1 MISRMTE
8 PIPAIDASAPS
19 VQAAA
24 FIARWRGVTASE
36 LSTSQSFVIQLCEL
50 LGVQPPH
57 PTPEQSYMFERPIT
71 FTHGDGSTSAGRID
85 CYRRGHFVW
94 ESKKLKGGEAQA
106 AAGNRRF
113 DESLL
118 KARQQ
123 AENYARALPAAEGRP
138 PFVVVVDVGHV
149 IELYAEFTR
158 SGATYTPFPD
168 PRSHRIRLEQ
178 LADPAIRKRLKALWT
193 DPLSLDP
200 SRASARVT
208 REVAAELAEL
218 AKSLEAA
225 GHTPHHVAGF
235 LTRCLFSMFAEDVGL
250 LPKSGPEGLGSFV
263 HLLRQHREQPA
274 TLAQM
279 LKIFWAGMDAGG
291 FNAAIA
297 ADVLRFNGKLFKGAA
312 ADGYVLPLTTAQIDG
327 LLRAGRANW
336 TEVEPAIF
344 GTLLERALDPTER
357 HALGAHYT
365 PRAYVERLVLPTVVE
380 PLRADWA
387 NAQAAAIVLAREAD
401 ELDGKKREA
410 KLEEARAEIRRFHHQ
425 LCTTR
430 VLDPACGSGNFLYV
444 TLEHLKRLEGE
455 VMNQLEALGQT
466 QERLGLEGE
475 TVTLQQLRGI
485 ELNERAAALAE
496 LVLWIGWLQWH
507 VRTRGLAS
515 VAEPVVHDYGNI
527 EHRDAV
533 LAYDRSELAT
543 DDSGQVITRWDGV
556 TFKRHPVTG
565 EDVPD
570 EAAQVPQWKYINP
583 RPAEWPAAD
592 FIVGNPPFIGAKY
605 LRDALGDGYAQ
616 TLRATWPDVPE
627 SADFVMYWWHH
638 AACLVRAGLA
648 RRFGFIT
655 TNSLRQTFNR
665 RVVQAALDGAPVA
678 AGLVQASGV
687 AGAGHAG
694 GLMLPNA
701 QKSAPG
707 TPRPGLQAL
716 SLVYAI
722 PDHPWVDSANGAAVR
737 IAMTVAKSGSDPDF
751 AQQNSGSDPNLAG
764 HGKGRLLTVTDE
776 QTAES
781 GEVIVSLVE
790 RQGRIQADLKVGAAV
805 SGAGRLKANADL
817 SSPGVKLHGAGFIVS
832 REEAAA
838 LGLGTVPGLER
849 HVREYRNGRDL
860 MASPRDAL
868 VIDLFG
874 LNADEVRGRFPAV
887 FQWVTE
893 RVKPERDHNNR
904 ATYRDNWWLF
914 GEPRKEFRPA
924 ITGLGRFIATV
935 VTAKHRLFQFLKVE
949 TLPDDALIAVAL
961 EDGLWLGVMSSEV
974 HVLWALRTGSTLE
987 DRPRY
992 IKTLCFEAFPFPSDD
1007 TGLTPELT
1015 DRIRHL
1021 AEQLDAHRKA
1031 RQAAF
1036 ESVTLTGLYNV
1047 LDKLRRGEALSPKE
1061 KDLHEQG
1068 LVSVLRSLHD
1078 ELDAAVLAAYGWSD
1092 LGPVPWADEAA
1103 RAVWTEVVLE
1113 RLVALNARRA
1123 AEEAA
1128 GTIRWLRPDFQDP
1141 ARRAERE
1148 AAAAQAARDPRR
1160 GTPESGAPCD
1170 HSALGT
1176 ARFGHEN
1183 GRKRGP
1189 AGLPGA
1195 RGAGRRRHRPSGSPC
1210 ARHRG
1215 PALARHLARAG
1226 ARRRPAARRQPSPAA
1241 PAGHRGRLQGQR
1253 PLEKRPAPHPRHPGS
1268 PRPRPA
1274 RGGGVAGVRIKYTQ
1288 LTYTFCERHVYRTA
1302 ALRTPALP
1310 IPG

>member
-1 MISRMTE
+1 MMRRMGDTASTT
-8 PIPAIDASAPS
+8 PAASDAAIDATTRATHE
-19 VQAAA
+19 

-94 ESKKLKGGEAQA
+94 ESKKLKDGERQA
-106 AAGNRRF
+106 AAGSRRF
-113 DESLL
+113 DDALL
-118 KARQQ
+118 RARTQ
-123 AENYARALPAAEGRP
+123 AENYARALPATEGRP

-327 LLRAGRANW
+327 LLRAARANW

-401 ELDGKKREA
+401 ELEGKKREA

-533 LAYDRSELAT
+533 LAYDRAELAT
-543 DDSGQVITRWDGV
+543 DESGQVITRWDGT
-556 TFKRHPVTG
+556 TFKKHPVTG

-570 EAAQVPQWKYINP
+570 EAAQVPQWRYVNP

-592 FIVGNPPFIGAKY
+592 FIVGNPPFIGAGPM
-605 LRDALGDGYAQ
+605 RAALGDGYVQA
-616 TLRATWPDVPE
+616 LRATWTDVPE

-638 AACLVRAGLA
+638 AAWLVRAGLA

-665 RVVQAALDGAPVA
+665 RVVQAALDGLPVK
-678 AGLVQASGV
+678 AGGRVA

-707 TPRPGLQAL
+707 TPRPGLMAL
-716 SLVYAI
+716 SLIYAI

-751 AQQNSGSDPNLAG
+751 AQQNSGSDPDLAG

-805 SGAGRLKANADL
+805 SGAGRLKANAEL

-832 REEAAA
+832 REEAAT

-874 LNADEVRGRFPAV
+874 LNADEVRVRFPAV
-887 FQWVTE
+887 FQWVVE
-893 RVKPERDHNNR
+893 RVKPERDQNNR
-904 ATYRDNWWLF
+904 ATYRDNWWVF
-914 GEPRKEFRPA
+914 GEPRKDFRPA
-924 ITGLGRFIATV
+924 LAGLPRYIATV
-935 VTAKHRLFQFLKVE
+935 ETAKHRTFQFLDASV
-949 TLPDDALIAVAL
+949 LPDNMLIAIATD
-961 EDGLWLGVMSSEV
+961 DGAWLGVLSSQV
-974 HVLWALRTGSTLE
+974 HVEWALAAGGRLGVGN
-987 DRPRY
+987 DPRY
-992 IKTLCFEAFPFPSDD
+992 NKSRCFEPFPFPHDD

-1015 DRIRHL
+1015 DHIRKL

-1031 RQAAF
+1031 RQTAF
-1036 ESVTLTGLYNV
+1036 DAVTLTGLYNV

-1061 KDLHEQG
+1061 KVLHEQG

-1103 RAVWTEVVLE
+1103 RAVWTEAVLE

-1141 ARRAERE
+1141 ARRAARE
-1148 AAAAQAARDPRR
+1148 VAAAQAARTPADGLLNQERLATIPRWEQPDL
-1160 GTPESGAPCD
+1160 GMKMAENEATPASQVPEVPAEDATAHPGAPTPATAAQPWPATLPEQVRAVAQLLAASPAPLPLPAIEAGFKGKGPWKKGLPRILD
-1170 HSALGT
+1170 TLEALGR
-1176 ARFGHEN
+1176 ARRE
-1183 GRKRGP
+1183 
-1189 AGLPGA
+1189 
-1195 RGAGRRRHRPSGSPC
+1195 GAGW
-1210 ARHRG
+1210 RG
-1215 PALARHLARAG
+1215 
-1226 ARRRPAARRQPSPAA
+1226 
-1241 PAGHRGRLQGQR
+1241 
-1253 PLEKRPAPHPRHPGS
+1253 
-1268 PRPRPA
+1268 
-1274 RGGGVAGVRIKYTQ
+1274 
-1288 LTYTFCERHVYRTA
+1288 
-1302 ALRTPALP
+1302 
-1310 IPG
+1310 